1 MKFATEAVVRSV
13 VAMAVV
19 AGVSM
24 AIGALAQQQPGCQLL
39 RADGAA
45 FVERCGDRLNSFALG
60 LDDISRAAVRDAYGR
75 FGFICP
81 IELMCENKPEILG
94 WFIDPQSWKQGA
106 QDEWAIAD
114 LLMKRAW
121 DPPPSVPKSSC
132 DAFDAKVADMTG
144 RAVCY
149 EFRDI
154 GLSVILIVA
163 ADEKT
168 GFVLVFQQ
176 RGADWMQVRDKALQ
190 GLARFRIQRASGD
203 SALMRWMK

>member
-1 MKFATEAVVRSV
+1 MKFATQAVVHCV

-24 AIGALAQQQPGCQLL
+24 ATGALAQQQSGCQLL

-45 FVERCGDRLNSFALG
+45 FVERCGDRLNSFALV
-60 LDDISRAAVRDAYGR
+60 LDDISRSVGRDIHGR
-75 FGFICP
+75 FGFVCP
-81 IELMCENKPEILG
+81 IELMCEDKPEILG
-94 WFIDPQSWKQGA
+94 WFIDQQSWKQGA

-114 LLMKRAW
+114 LLMKRSW

-132 DAFDAKVADMTG
+132 DAFEVKVADLTG

-168 GFVLVFQQ
+168 GFVLIFQQ
-176 RGADWMQVRDKALQ
+176 RTSDWMQLRDKALQ
-190 GLARFRIQRASGD
+190 GLAKFRIQRASGD
-203 SALMRWMK
+203 AALMRWMK